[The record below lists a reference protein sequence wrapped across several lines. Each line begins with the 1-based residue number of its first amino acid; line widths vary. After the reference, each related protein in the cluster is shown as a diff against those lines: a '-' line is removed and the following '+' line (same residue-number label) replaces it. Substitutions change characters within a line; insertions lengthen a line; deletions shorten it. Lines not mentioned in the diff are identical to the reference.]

1 MSSKYSLY
9 HATPEDWTTILMLA
23 HRWSFPEV
31 KKLAIRELEKLEMA
45 DIQRIHVYQTYDVNR
60 RLLVTRYAALCE
72 RLEPLTLEEGI
83 KLGMATSLMIA
94 RAREC
99 VRSPSVGGCRSPS
112 SVSIPSEEMQNIIK
126 DLFKIPDSP
135 SSPSTSPVEEP
146 KKQTNGTA
154 TKTSG
159 GWVIPSFHRIVLDVS
174 DFRYTEPAK
183 VSEAA
188 SSGNGT
194 TPATAVTDNTGATAA
209 DGVPANETSDADAA
223 DGAKTNGGDTP
234 ISGLSK
240 FDNKGGPTGR
250 NSPSTGRRGGRNG
263 RN

>member
-1 MSSKYSLY
+1 MSKSHSSDGESFKALRHHDEYYLTGGDLFFLVQQYLFRVHRYFFERESTFFKGELTTPASPGESRRGTSEGNAVVLDGVSSQEFAKFLWVFYNPKYSLY

-135 SSPSTSPVEEP
+135 SSPS
-146 KKQTNGTA
+146 
-154 TKTSG
+154 
-159 GWVIPSFHRIVLDVS
+159 
-174 DFRYTEPAK
+174 
-183 VSEAA
+183 
-188 SSGNGT
+188 
-194 TPATAVTDNTGATAA
+194 
-209 DGVPANETSDADAA
+209 
-223 DGAKTNGGDTP
+223 
-234 ISGLSK
+234 
-240 FDNKGGPTGR
+240 
-250 NSPSTGRRGGRNG
+250 
-263 RN
+263 